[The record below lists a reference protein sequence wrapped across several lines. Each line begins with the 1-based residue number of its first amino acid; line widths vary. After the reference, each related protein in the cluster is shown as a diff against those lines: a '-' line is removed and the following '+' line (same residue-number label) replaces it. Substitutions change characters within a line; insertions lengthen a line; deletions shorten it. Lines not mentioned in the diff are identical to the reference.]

1 MSAGDAEA
9 DAEEKLRAVRRLL
22 HDVNESAL
30 RDGADVEDLYQ
41 VFLQSL
47 APAPA
52 VTQAALRKRAKGG
65 RRGYGGELSVGWRH
79 WNWAHWTLPVV
90 IVVLA
95 LALAGLGL
103 YSEDVVNSALGVRC
117 VVPNNFLV
125 WEATRP
131 IADCN
136 ICRGISNV
144 ILLSNITRKQFAQ
157 YAYSYRPILVKGA
170 AAQWPAMR
178 TFSYDYFKQLYKSTE
193 GAYES
198 VEDECQ
204 LLTFKTEFL
213 SLKEVFSMSR
223 SRVLNL
229 DGEHPW
235 YIGWS
240 NCHPSILAAMRS
252 QYSRPQFLPA
262 DAEHAHH
269 DFIFM
274 GYSQGAAMHLDY
286 ISRLMWQAQLKGH
299 KTWMLTPP
307 PECEHVCSS
316 FSFRADPGDI
326 VLLDTRQWYHKTQ
339 IDGKEFSL
347 TVSSEYG

>member
-1 MSAGDAEA
+1 MSAGDKKQELQ
-9 DAEEKLRAVRRLL
+9 ELVRLFASA
-22 HDVNESAL
+22 NENAL
-30 RDGADVEDLYQ
+30 RNGADVEDLYA
-41 VFLQSL
+41 VFLQSQCR
-47 APAPA
+47 PG
-52 VTQAALRKRAKGG
+52 VSLRKR
-65 RRGYGGELSVGWRH
+65 RRGYGRVVLSV
-79 WNWAHWTLPVV
+79 TVPVC
-90 IVVLA
+90 VVLVGLI
-95 LALAGLGL
+95 LAVLGL
-103 YSEDVVNSALGVRC
+103 FSEDIVNTALGVRC

-136 ICRGISNV
+136 ICRGITDVLQLHNV
-144 ILLSNITRKQFAQ
+144 SRLEFEK
-157 YAYSYRPILVKGA
+157 YAYSYQPILVKGA
-170 AAQWPAMR
+170 AADWPAIR
-178 TFSYDYFKQLYKSTE
+178 TFSYDYFKKLYESTE

-213 SLKEVFSMSR
+213 SLKDVFSMSR

-229 DGEHPW
+229 DGEQPW

-240 NCHPSILAAMRS
+240 NCHPSILAGMRRE
-252 QYSRPQFLPA
+252 YARPQFLPL

-316 FSFRADPGDI
+316 FSFRAAPGDV

-339 IDGKEFSL
+339 IDEKEFSL